1 MLQNSYCGNIIYF
14 LCHNFNRT
22 TLSIYQTRLSSKPPQ
37 PRWYQEVLRRA
48 LFRLDGLDEDLGL
61 STKFLPSV
69 ILADVGSNYVP
80 GTLTR
85 AYFLLLEEKVLL

>member
-1 MLQNSYCGNIIYF
+1 MNLSNKAEF
-14 LCHNFNRT
+14 KT
-22 TLSIYQTRLSSKPPQ
+22 TSTKVVSRSSASCLISS
-37 PRWYQEVLRRA
+37 RWS
-48 LFRLDGLDEDLGL
+48 LDEDLGL
-61 STKFLPSV
+61 TTKFLLSV

>member
-1 MLQNSYCGNIIYF
+1 MNLSDKAEF
-14 LCHNFNRT
+14 KT
-22 TLSIYQTRLSSKPPQ
+22 TST
-37 PRWYQEVLRRA
+37 RWYQEVLRRA
-48 LFRLDGLDEDLGL
+48 LFCLDGLDEDLGL
-61 STKFLPSV
+61 TTKFLPNV